1 MSEGENMYAFQVC
14 NMTKTDQ
21 KILHCDFLGCIAE
34 EEEEEDMAEDSEG
47 NKRGIDD
54 VVMDEADDSQVA
66 KRRRG

>member
-34 EEEEEDMAEDSEG
+34 EEEEEDMEDSEG

>member
-1 MSEGENMYAFQVC
+1 
-14 NMTKTDQ
+14 MTKTDQ